1 LSTLASAHYILYL
14 DLHPSHCAILYV
26 HQRCGYVFTGNYA
39 SPSDGGGGG
48 GMIMADNLWRK
59 NLRRGNKKT
68 EENLKEKEGKRKEK
82 IEVYK

>member
-1 LSTLASAHYILYL
+1 
-14 DLHPSHCAILYV
+14 
-26 HQRCGYVFTGNYA
+26 
-39 SPSDGGGGG
+39 
-48 GMIMADNLWRK
+48 MIMADNLWRK